1 MKKTILFFV
10 LFGLS
15 FLSHS
20 ADIKSFHASSDA
32 FFKKYVING
41 SVAYSKV
48 KQNQAEIEGLYRQI
62 GEMSLRDLDE
72 NSKKAFYINS
82 YNLIVIY
89 WVTKYYPLKSP
100 LDQSG
105 FFDKIRHKVAGEDM
119 TLNSLEIEKLVK
131 AYKDARFHFALSC
144 AAKSCPPLANFAYE
158 PATLDQQ
165 LTDRT
170 TDALNNPDWLKINK
184 GQKKVELSK
193 IFEWYKNDFMVG
205 GKSEIEWINQ
215 FRKEKIPIGYSVEFY
230 EYDWSLNER

>member
-1 MKKTILFFV
+1 MKKPILFFV
-10 LFGLS
+10 IFELS
-15 FLSHS
+15 FLSHG
-20 ADIKSFHASSDA
+20 ADMKSFLASSDT

-41 SVAYSKV
+41 SVVYSQV
-48 KQNQAEIEGLYRQI
+48 KQNLTEIEGLYRQI
-62 GEMSLRDLDE
+62 GEMNVEGLDE
-72 NSKKAFYINS
+72 NSKKTFYINS

-100 LDQSG
+100 LDQKG
-105 FFDKIRHKVAGEDM
+105 FFDKIMHKVGGEDM
-119 TLNSLEIEKLVK
+119 TLNLLEIEKLLK
-131 AYKDARFHFALSC
+131 PYRDARFHFVLTC
-144 AAKSCPPLANFAYE
+144 AAKSCPPLSNFAYE
-158 PATLDQQ
+158 QATLDQQ

-215 FRKEKIPIGYSVEFY
+215 FRKEKIPIGYSVGFY